1 MPTLQPVEIVAL
13 IVSIL
18 SLLLAGTALLRSESR
33 WRAERERDVRVAV
46 WHDGM
51 GIDVYADREEVEH
64 LIAVRIHNLGER
76 SEHVVEI
83 GLQSASGKPIANDRP
98 TEVKIVDKPPPK
110 VRELPPRGQIP
121 AKFKVSADA
130 IAEGFVGYAIL
141 GTGDRV
147 YSDLA
152 TSEEGL
158 GDIEAL
164 VRRASLR
171 PRPSATATRPAA
183 I

>member
-1 MPTLQPVEIVAL
+1 MEVVAL
-13 IVSIL
+13 IVSVL

-51 GIDVYADREEVEH
+51 GIDVYANREEIEH
-64 LIAVRIHNLGER
+64 VIAVRIHNLGER

-98 TEVKIVDKPPPK
+98 TDVKLVDEPPPEA
-110 VRELPPRGQIP
+110 RELPPRGQL
-121 AKFKVSADA
+121 AAQFKVSADA

-141 GTGDRV
+141 GTGDRA

-152 TSEEGL
+152 TPEEGL
-158 GDIEAL
+158 GDIEAM
-164 VRRASLR
+164 VRGAIAEAASER
-171 PRPSATATRPAA
+171 DVIDRDDH
-183 I
+183 